1 MWNRT
6 ALLVAVLAIVLPAF
20 ADTPETVNK
29 ATKAPVSKG
38 SARKPVANGVEVHG
52 YSQKVQTPVDN
63 NSTGQPVGKRRHKP
77 ANNGTLGGPIVSG
90 FNVRENP
97 APPK

>member
-6 ALLVAVLAIVLPAF
+6 ALLVAVLAIALPAF

-29 ATKAPVSKG
+29 ATKAPVSKAP
-38 SARKPVANGVEVHG
+38 ARKPVANGVEVHSFG
-52 YSQKVQTPVDN
+52 QKVQAPVDN
-63 NSTGQPVGKRRHKP
+63 NSTGQPVGKRKHKP
-77 ANNGTLGGPIVSG
+77 ANNGNNGTVGGFKVK
-90 FNVRENP
+90 ENP